1 MLVDYDSSSSED
13 CSSDEIGESGDQTL
27 ERVAAVSDPD
37 PDSINSLASSC
48 HMVSKEKKNP
58 YKAESGVIKI
68 PTAAELF
75 GDDEDSTVKPGGNK
89 KERLHLGGVKRKQ
102 QPPPPL
108 GQQGIQKTKIKRN
121 GCPLLI
127 PQHVSRNISNT
138 VTEDTS
144 SFSDTAQRRRTK
156 NAKRQ

>member
-58 YKAESGVIKI
+58 CKAELGVIKI
-68 PTAAELF
+68 PTAEELF
-75 GDDEDSTVKPGGNK
+75 GDDEDNTVRPGGNK
-89 KERLHLGGVKRKQ
+89 KERLYLGGVKRKQ
-102 QPPPPL
+102 QPPHPL
-108 GQQGIQKTKIKRN
+108 GQQGMQKTKGN
-121 GCPLLI
+121 GCTLLI
-127 PQHVSRNISNT
+127 PQHVARNVRNT

-144 SFSDTAQRRRTK
+144 SFSDAAQRRRK
-156 NAKRQ
+156 MNAKRQ